1 MRSLF
6 IACFT
11 IVFIHIAATG
21 SFAQGKTPAYDRETP
36 VVRVYAKTHKAVVSI
51 SGQKTVTRSAW
62 PQFDWPDM
70 FDMRGP
76 QVEQQVRVLGSGFV
90 VHEDGYIV
98 TNAHVVADVSQ
109 LKVVFSDGREF
120 PAQIVSEDSG
130 KDLAVLSLKNVTDLP
145 FIEIGRSS
153 DLMIGET
160 VICIGNPLG
169 YASTVTSGVVSA
181 VGRDLQVSDD
191 VWMRGLIQTD
201 ASINPGN
208 SGGPLLNVNGELIGV
223 NTAIRADAQNIGF
236 AIPVDTLVENLS
248 QMLVPEKLRRVRL
261 GLTVGRTKTEGSQTG
276 LVVDAVTKG
285 SPAEQKGLAAGDLIL
300 QMDDQSV
307 QNPIDFYIRMMHK
320 EIDDPIRLTYARP
333 SDPKSAKR
341 TVELKLVS
349 RPLPDGQLLARQML
363 QLQIQP
369 MTADVARRFNF
380 AGAYPILIVTDLES
394 GGVAARAGVRSGD
407 LILQVNNI
415 AVRDVTEFSR
425 VMEKVS
431 QGDKVYLK
439 ILRIALGPMGQ
450 VERRYLVAIEAKAS
464 GGSI

>member
-6 IACFT
+6 TACFT
-11 IVFIHIAATG
+11 VVFIHCAAAG
-21 SFAQGKTPAYDRETP
+21 AFAQGKTPAYDRETP

-70 FDMRGP
+70 FGTRGP

-90 VHEDGYIV
+90 VHPDGYVV

-109 LKVVFSDGREF
+109 LRVVFSDGREF
-120 PAQIVSEDSG
+120 SGQIVSEDTG

-145 FIEIGRSS
+145 FIELGRSS

-160 VICIGNPLG
+160 VVAIGNALG

-181 VGRDLQVSDD
+181 VGRDLQVSEE

-208 SGGPLLNVNGELIGV
+208 SGGPLLNINGELIGV

-248 QMLVPEKLRRVRL
+248 QMLVPEKLRRVSL

-276 LVVDAVTKG
+276 LVVDAVTKD
-285 SPAEQKGLAAGDLIL
+285 SPADRKGLAAGDLIL
-300 QMDDQSV
+300 QMDNQAV

-320 EIDDPIRLTYARP
+320 EVDDPIRLTYVRP
-333 SDPKSAKR
+333 SDPR
-341 TVELKLVS
+341 TARRTAELKLVS
-349 RPLPDGQLLARQML
+349 RPLPDGKQLARRILQM
-363 QLQIQP
+363 QIQP
-369 MTADVARRFNF
+369 LTADVAKRFNF

-394 GGVAARAGVRSGD
+394 DGAAARAGLRTGD

-425 VMEKVS
+425 IMEKVS
-431 QGDKVYLK
+431 QGDKVHLR
-439 ILRIALGPMGQ
+439 ILRIAMGPFGQ
-450 VERRYLVAIEAKAS
+450 VERQYLVAVDAQAS